1 MKIAIFS
8 DNFYP
13 EISGISDSIISLAKE
28 LAGRGHEIRFYVPR
42 YPARCHAKIGVECK
56 EINLGK
62 NISVERLFSVP
73 YPSGTGQ
80 GRAVIPNPFAA
91 LSVRKF
97 NPDVIHTQLFFGAGL
112 FALWSARVLKKPLV
126 GTNHTAVTEF
136 VKYSPIENKWVAD
149 RMLHYVNWYYSKCI
163 LITAP
168 SRSVV
173 DEMKFYGFCKE
184 SHVISNPVDIQTFS
198 PLRNKNWLRKKF
210 GFGDYT
216 IIHAGRLSPE
226 RKIDVIIKAIPLI
239 KKEFPEVE
247 LAIAGNG
254 TARQDLESLAA
265 KLGVKYSVKFMGFIE
280 KPVLAEAYNAAE
292 IFAIT
297 STSDTQSMVMM
308 QAMASGLPIIGV
320 KARALPEYINK
331 NNGILIE
338 PDDPEALAKKI
349 IFLLKNPEKRKNLG
363 EGARKFAM
371 NFGSESIAKAWEKI
385 YEKAIRDY
393 NAVNR
398 ENL

>member
-13 EISGISDSIISLAKE
+13 EISGISDSVISLAKE

-42 YPARCHAKIGVECK
+42 YPKRCHTKVGLECK
-56 EINLGK
+56 EIDLGK
-62 NISVERLFSVP
+62 NISIERLFSVP

-91 LSVRKF
+91 FNVRKF

-112 FALWSARVLKKPLV
+112 FALWSAKILKKPLV

-136 VKYSPIENKWVAD
+136 IKYSPIESKWIAD
-149 RMLHYVNWYYSKCI
+149 KMLHYVNWYYGKCD

-173 DEMKFYGFCKE
+173 DEMKFYGFEKE
-184 SHVISNPVDIQTFS
+184 SHIISNPVDIQTFS
-198 PLRNKNWLRKKF
+198 PLRNKNWLRKKL
-210 GFGDYT
+210 GFNDYA

-226 RKIDVIIKAIPLI
+226 RKIDVIIKAMPLV
-239 KKEFPEVE
+239 KKEFPKAE

-254 TARQDLESLAA
+254 TARKDLESLADG
-265 KLGVKYSVKFMGFIE
+265 LGVGSSVKFLGFVE
-280 KPVLAEAYNAAE
+280 KPVLAEAYNAAK

-308 QAMASGLPIIGV
+308 QAMASGLPIIGI

-338 PDDPEALAKKI
+338 PGDHEALARKI
-349 IFLLKNPEKRKNLG
+349 IFLLKNPDKRKKLG
-363 EGARKFAM
+363 EGARKFAI

-385 YEKAIRDY
+385 YEKAIRIHLD
-393 NAVNR
+393 NTK
-398 ENL
+398 